1 MRQRQNQS
9 QKPTRQTHFTHY
21 FNVNSS
27 TFTFHNI
34 PIRWNSPSLLLIL
47 FVCVCTY
54 FCVSLLVRINCICSL
69 RTSVI
74 TPCALFNE
82 LERFSSCRCH
92 RCYPHVF
99 NQQPTNKSKEMK
111 RKKQNKIIQMQCVFT
126 YGFVSCIFSL
136 VNFYFFFRSWEMM
149 NTVAVAALLPPANYL
164 PFLSPWCVRVR
175 VFLHLIFFRG
185 RLLSNEIFHRLMHVY
200 VDQAIRMMKTKKPV
214 TFWKMFW
221 EEYLVYA
228 CECVRVCTRI
238 HIGGAKFFGHTLS
251 FIGLDDLV

>member
-1 MRQRQNQS
+1 MRQQQRQS
-9 QKPTRQTHFTHY
+9 QKLSRQTHFTHY

-34 PIRWNSPSLLLIL
+34 PIRWNSLAPSYSLRVRVYLFLCISFGSHQLHLLFANLSDHSVCAVQWAGKIFILSLSSLL
-47 FVCVCTY
+47 
-54 FCVSLLVRINCICSL
+54 
-69 RTSVI
+69 
-74 TPCALFNE
+74 
-82 LERFSSCRCH
+82 SSCVQSTANKQVKRNEEKKTEQNH
-92 RCYPHVF
+92 
-99 NQQPTNKSKEMK
+99 TNAM
-111 RKKQNKIIQMQCVFT
+111 RIYLRICVMHFLSSQ
-126 YGFVSCIFSL
+126 FL
-136 VNFYFFFRSWEMM
+136 LFFRSWEMM

-228 CECVRVCTRI
+228 CECVRVCTRS
-238 HIGGAKFFGHTLS
+238 HWRCKVF
-251 FIGLDDLV
+251 

>member
-1 MRQRQNQS
+1 MKLSRSFLFSLCACVLISVYLFWFASIAFALCEPQWSLRVRCSMSWKDFRLVVVIVVILMCSINSQQTS
-9 QKPTRQTHFTHY
+9 QKKWREKTAQNHTNAMRIYLRICVMHFL
-21 FNVNSS
+21 SS
-27 TFTFHNI
+27 QF
-34 PIRWNSPSLLLIL
+34 LL
-47 FVCVCTY
+47 
-54 FCVSLLVRINCICSL
+54 
-69 RTSVI
+69 
-74 TPCALFNE
+74 
-82 LERFSSCRCH
+82 
-92 RCYPHVF
+92 
-99 NQQPTNKSKEMK
+99 
-111 RKKQNKIIQMQCVFT
+111 
-126 YGFVSCIFSL
+126 
-136 VNFYFFFRSWEMM
+136 FFRSWEMM